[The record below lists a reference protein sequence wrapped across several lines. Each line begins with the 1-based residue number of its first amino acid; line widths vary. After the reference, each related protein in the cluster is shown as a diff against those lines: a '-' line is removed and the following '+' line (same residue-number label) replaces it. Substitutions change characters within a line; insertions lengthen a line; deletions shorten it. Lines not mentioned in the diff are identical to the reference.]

1 MSDEDKKPY
10 IEAGKKESADY
21 KAQKDELSKSSNDDD
36 ELSKSIVKILLCI
49 LDLNDPIKFDE
60 KLFSEDVSA

>member
-1 MSDEDKKPY
+1 MP
-10 IEAGKKESADY
+10 IVPNPTTFAFTCIFVNPAPT
-21 KAQKDELSKSSNDDD
+21 DD